1 MRGTPFFAFAAFAPD
16 AGFALGGYRFPG
28 ADSRRSAFGVDA
40 GFPMRN
46 RSFRGAP
53 PFAAFAQPSSL
64 PRRGAASR
72 GAPAAVGVQSLETAA
87 SRVRYHEEGG
97 IMQIITDQVYEF
109 SKDNKPCATAK
120 PGEVLQFNTQ
130 DCFSNRIP
138 DENTTMADLD
148 YTYGFA
154 NPAAGP
160 VYIEGAE
167 PGDVLVV
174 DIYEVKVADEGT
186 IATDDH
192 CGPLFETTGYRTKK
206 IPIKDGMAT
215 FNQVSFPIN
224 PMIGVIGTAPSGPDV
239 IDGFVGSHGGNMDNK
254 KITKGTRLYFPVRVP
269 GALLQMGDV
278 HATMGD
284 AELCGTGIE
293 IPAEITVRVQLVKD
307 FELNWP
313 VLETFGP
320 DGKWYVNCSGT
331 HYEQALMN
339 GSKELQRLLIR
350 VTGWDAVETYMYMSV
365 QSDVEVSQ
373 GCEPCEVDVSLR
385 IGTPKLSE
393 FPVLIP
399 QP

>member
-1 MRGTPFFAFAAFAPD
+1 
-16 AGFALGGYRFPG
+16 
-28 ADSRRSAFGVDA
+28 
-40 GFPMRN
+40 
-46 RSFRGAP
+46 
-53 PFAAFAQPSSL
+53 
-64 PRRGAASR
+64 
-72 GAPAAVGVQSLETAA
+72 
-87 SRVRYHEEGG
+87 
-97 IMQIITDQVYEF
+97 MQIITDQVYEF

-224 PMIGVIGTAPSGPDV
+224 PMIGVIGTAPAEGAPA
-239 IDGFVGSHGGNMDNK
+239 DGFVGNYGGNMDNK
-254 KITKGTRLYFPVRVP
+254 LITKGTRLYFPVRVP

-278 HATMGD
+278 HAAMGD

-293 IPAEITVRVQLVKD
+293 IAAQITVRVNVLKN

-320 DGKWYVNCSGT
+320 AGKWYVNASAQE
-331 HYEQALMN
+331 YNEALVCASREM
-339 GSKELQRLLIR
+339 QRLLMNI
-350 VTGWDAVETYMYMSV
+350 TGWDAVETYMYMSV
-365 QSDVEVSQ
+365 QSDVEISQ
-373 GCEPCEVDVSLR
+373 GCKPCEVQLSLR
-385 IGTPKLSE
+385 IGTPKLTE
-393 FPVLIP
+393 FPPLVG
-399 QP
+399 